1 MIIKELK
8 TKEEMLVV
16 FPVLHELYPSLTK
29 EQYMEELELMLP
41 NNQYGQVA
49 AFDGEVCAG
58 VTGFWIGYKLW
69 CGKYLEIDN
78 FIVAQ
83 AYRSQGIGKAIIDYL
98 KEKAVQENC
107 SMVAL
112 DSYTT
117 NFKAHKLFY
126 NEGFGPKGFHFIHIL
141 KDDALR

>member
-8 TKEEMLVV
+8 TKEEMLGV
-16 FPVLHELYPSLTK
+16 FPVLQELYPSLTF
-29 EQYMEELELMLP
+29 EQYSIELNLMLP
-41 NNQYGQVA
+41 NNAYGQVA
-49 AFDGEVCAG
+49 AFDKEVCAG
-58 VTGFWIGYKLW
+58 VTGVWIGYKLW

-78 FIVAQ
+78 FVVAK
-83 AYRSQGIGKAIIDYL
+83 AYRSQGIGKAIIDFL
-98 KEKAVQENC
+98 KQKAIEENC

-126 NEGFGPKGFHFIHIL
+126 NEGFGPKGFHFIHVL

>member
-8 TKEEMLVV
+8 TKEEMLGI
-16 FPVLHELYPSLTK
+16 FPVLQELYPSLTC
-29 EQYMEELELMLP
+29 EQYEKELDLMLP
-41 NNQYGQVA
+41 NNAYGQVA
-49 AFDGEVCAG
+49 AFDGETCAG
-58 VTGFWIGYKLW
+58 VTGFWIGNKLW

-78 FIVAQ
+78 FVVAK
-83 AYRSQGIGKAIIDYL
+83 AFRSQGIGKAIIDYL
-98 KEKAVQENC
+98 KQKAVEENC

-126 NEGFGPKGFHFIHIL
+126 NEGFGPKGFHFIHVL
-141 KDDALR
+141 RDDALR